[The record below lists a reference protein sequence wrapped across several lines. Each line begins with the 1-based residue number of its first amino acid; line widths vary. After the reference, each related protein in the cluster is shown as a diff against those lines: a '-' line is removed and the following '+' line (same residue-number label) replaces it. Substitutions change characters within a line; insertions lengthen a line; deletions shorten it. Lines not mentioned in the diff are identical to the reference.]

1 MRGGKFLAIEIDEHD
16 THAETGEFA
25 GGGESDARGR
35 TCYDGDI
42 IFLECG
48 VDGRHRF
55 LLRVVSA
62 VSSGLQRCLNL
73 SGFIHGFQVDR
84 AASS

>member
-1 MRGGKFLAIEIDEHD
+1 MRLRVPLLIA
-16 THAETGEFA
+16 AAVVVAVALVAA
-25 GGGESDARGR
+25 GCGGESDARGR

>member
-1 MRGGKFLAIEIDEHD
+1 MGCGELFAIKIDEHD
-16 THAETGEFA
+16 AHAKGGEFA
-25 GGGESDARGR
+25 GGGKSDAGCR
-35 TCYDGDI
+35 TCYDSDI

-73 SGFIHGFQVDR
+73 GGFIHGLQVDR
-84 AASS
+84 AAL